1 MTVAKAAEAPPP
13 RGPIYHITT
22 AAGLRAH
29 VADGSY
35 APPSL
40 ASEGFV
46 HCTATRATLLAVA
59 HDFYDDAEPPLL
71 VLEID
76 PLRVAVELRFE
87 APAPIAGGGV
97 AHLASGELFPHL
109 YGPLALAAV
118 VGAGELRRVGDE
130 FRWPD
135 AFTTVDAW
143 LAGCERT
150 RAAR

>member
-1 MTVAKAAEAPPP
+1 VTFAKDTAAPPP

-22 AAGLRAH
+22 AADLRAH
-29 VADGSY
+29 VAGGSY

-40 ASEGFV
+40 AREGFV
-46 HCTATRATLLAVA
+46 HCTATPATLLAVA
-59 HDFYDDAEPPLL
+59 RDYYDDAPPPLL

-87 APAPIAGGGV
+87 APAPIAGGGT

-109 YGPLALAAV
+109 YGPLALTAV
-118 VGAGELRRVGDE
+118 ARVGELRRSGDD

-135 AFTTVDAW
+135 SFTTVDAW
-143 LAGCERT
+143 LA
-150 RAAR
+150 